1 MWSPGGGD
9 APLWP
14 PATPP
19 CTPFTPPPPQGRLRQ
34 IASLLCKFVQAINS
48 VSLGLAV
55 WQQEWLESWAARRSS
70 LGSGMRAASQWR
82 RRITRPLSPPSSRFF
97 FFPFL
102 FAPAGPL
109 RSSRQPAVK
118 EVRLL
123 ETKAQGRPRVTG
135 GIASFTAGPHLP
147 FQSGAKPLI

>member
-1 MWSPGGGD
+1 MWSPRGRRPALTPGNSSVH
-9 APLWP
+9 PLYP
-14 PATPP
+14 PTTP
-19 CTPFTPPPPQGRLRQ
+19 RQ
-34 IASLLCKFVQAINS
+34 TAANCIVTLQICSGNQ
-48 VSLGLAV
+48 LGLTWAGGLTTGMIRILGGSPLV
-55 WQQEWLESWAARRSS
+55 TWERDES
-70 LGSGMRAASQWR
+70 
-82 RRITRPLSPPSSRFF
+82 RITMKAEDYAPIVASIQPFF

-123 ETKAQGRPRVTG
+123 ETKARGRPRVTG